1 MKRSIGPSIL
11 SPTRLPPRPE
21 FSPGL
26 EAAVEGGAT
35 AVQIRGKTSKPENST
50 LASAAASLLKPRGI
64 PLIVNDRA
72 DIARACDA
80 DGVHLGLDD
89 LPLEAARNILGPD
102 AVIGLSVNTVE
113 EAREAERR
121 GADYVGLGPVFAT
134 TTKDT
139 PLPAIGAE
147 GVARIKAAV
156 GIPVIAIGGL
166 NAANVA
172 AIMQAGADG
181 VWGAVVVSAV
191 WGAPDVR
198 AAAGTFRAALRTSLP

>member
-1 MKRSIGPSIL
+1 MNTIDWTFYLVADTGFRRGRNFL
-11 SPTRLPPRPE
+11 QA
-21 FSPGL
+21 L
-26 EAAVEGGAT
+26 EAAVDGGAT
-35 AVQIRGKTSKPENST
+35 AVQIRGKTIEAGEFHE

-89 LPLEAARNILGPD
+89 LPLEAARDILGPA
-102 AVIGLSVNTVE
+102 AVIGLSVNTVK
-113 EAREAERR
+113 EAQEAEKR
-121 GADYVGLGPVFAT
+121 GADYVGLGPIFAT

-139 PLPAIGAE
+139 SLPAIGAE

-181 VWGAVVVSAV
+181 AAVVSAV